1 MPDLLSNLAV
11 VSQQVAILFA
21 LMSAGYACNKA
32 KLFGEAAVKGM
43 TELLVIVVTPCLI
56 VNSFQRQYDPS
67 MLAGLGFAFAIS
79 VALHLAGIACGYAFR
94 GGPANS
100 SRTLRFAILF
110 SNAGFMGIPM
120 EQAVL
125 GTEGV
130 FYGAVYVAVF
140 NVFCWSYGVVL
151 MSGKRD
157 AMRPRG
163 IVTNPGLLGIA
174 AGLPLFFLSVRLPE
188 IVGAPVRMLADLN
201 TPLAMLVIGYYL
213 AEADFA
219 SVARNARAWCVI
231 LLRLVALPSAFLA
244 LLWLASRC
252 VHMPPKMMEA
262 LVIAASAPVAAL
274 TTVFSVKFGGDV
286 PLSVGLVATSTL
298 LSIVT
303 MPPVVAVAI
312 TVFS

>member
-1 MPDLLSNLAV
+1 MVTNENEIKNAAHATGDEADETSRTEADEMRDLYGRKPYDVHENATKAV
-11 VSQQVAILFA
+11 GQVAADFA
-21 LMSAGYACNKA
+21 K
-32 KLFGEAAVKGM
+32 
-43 TELLVIVVTPCLI
+43 
-56 VNSFQRQYDPS
+56 
-67 MLAGLGFAFAIS
+67 
-79 VALHLAGIACGYAFR
+79 H
-94 GGPANS
+94 
-100 SRTLRFAILF
+100 
-110 SNAGFMGIPM
+110 
-120 EQAVL
+120 
-125 GTEGV
+125 
-130 FYGAVYVAVF
+130 
-140 NVFCWSYGVVL
+140 
-151 MSGKRD
+151 
-157 AMRPRG
+157 
-163 IVTNPGLLGIA
+163 
-174 AGLPLFFLSVRLPE
+174 
-188 IVGAPVRMLADLN
+188 
-201 TPLAMLVIGYYL
+201 L

-219 SVARNARAWCVI
+219 SVARNARAGCVI

>member
-219 SVARNARAWCVI
+219 SVARNVRAWCVI